1 MPVKDT
7 VVGEFAALLARVRFA
22 EAVPETLGVNAAF
35 ALILCPAAMVTGSA
49 TPDRTNSEL
58 FNFAVEMVTGPFD
71 AVNVRTSLAVTPT
84 VTLPKLRLEG
94 ETLRVAAV
102 VFTPVPDTL
111 KISLGLVASL
121 IRVIVPVIFPVTS
134 GLNLIGN

>member
-1 MPVKDT
+1 
-7 VVGEFAALLARVRFA
+7 
-22 EAVPETLGVNAAF
+22 
-35 ALILCPAAMVTGSA
+35 
-49 TPDRTNSEL
+49 
-58 FNFAVEMVTGPFD
+58 
-71 AVNVRTSLAVTPT
+71 
-84 VTLPKLRLEG
+84 LPKLRLEG

-102 VFTPVPDTL
+102 AFTPVPDTL